1 MALVK
6 RGVQKAQSRAEF
18 RKFCGPS
25 VGEIGFC
32 GFRHGF
38 RECLHGLPQFRHCR
52 GGWDF
57 YHAPVPFE
65 IMTTA
70 SESSGSPKLYNKLLA
85 SISGLGGLLYG
96 IDIGIIAGALLYL
109 DKTIKLTEQQT
120 SLVVAAVLAGS
131 AVSSIVAGALADLV
145 GRKKMMI
152 VSALLFVLSVGIIY
166 ISNSFVP
173 LLIGRLLQGA
183 SGGVIAVVVPLYLA
197 ECVPAS
203 SRGRS
208 TAMFQ
213 FFLTIGIALAAL
225 VGKYYIDIAETAIKA
240 ANGNEELI
248 LAASNAAWRSMFLFV
263 MWPGFVFLAG
273 TFIVAESPR
282 WLYRKGRTAEAK
294 VALLKSRT
302 PEESEA
308 EMLEMADHLS
318 QSKPADG
325 GSSHPSGSIFQ
336 RKYVIPFV
344 IACVILGCNQATGIN
359 SILQFLTLILKKAG
373 LSAEFASNGDF
384 AVKFLNVIATVIGV
398 VLVDRMGRK
407 FLLKTGTA
415 GIIVSLLIGAAV
427 FFSFESKRVDVSE
440 KVGSAIANHA
450 LSLPVDVATLGPAI
464 DGRPMELAVLY
475 RQGDA
480 EKVISVFTNDE
491 KPVLDIPEMNGP
503 DGNAL
508 PLEIK
513 RAKYGPVPTEK
524 TGYLVIASLMLF
536 ITSFALGPGVCVWLA
551 LSELMPTRIRSIG
564 MGVALVINQGVST
577 GIAAFF
583 LPIVGNHGYSAMFL
597 FWAACTVIYFI
608 TAAFFLPETKGKT
621 LEEIEAHFD
630 GKKSHS

>member
-1 MALVK
+1 
-6 RGVQKAQSRAEF
+6 
-18 RKFCGPS
+18 
-25 VGEIGFC
+25 
-32 GFRHGF
+32 
-38 RECLHGLPQFRHCR
+38 
-52 GGWDF
+52 
-57 YHAPVPFE
+57 
-65 IMTTA
+65 MTT
-70 SESSGSPKLYNKLLA
+70 SPELSGSPRLYNKLLA
-85 SISGLGGLLYG
+85 TIAGLGGLLYG

-131 AVSSIVAGALADLV
+131 AVSSIVAGMLADWV

-166 ISNSFVP
+166 VSNSFVP

-213 FFLTIGIALAAL
+213 FFLTIGIALAAF
-225 VGKYYIDIAETAIKA
+225 VGKFYIDKAELAIKA
-240 ANGNEELI
+240 AAGNEELI
-248 LAASNAAWRSMFLFV
+248 LAASNEAWRSMFLFV

-273 TFIVAESPR
+273 TFMVAESPR
-282 WLYRKGRTAEAK
+282 WLYRKGRVDQARA
-294 VALLKSRT
+294 ALLKSRL
-302 PEESEA
+302 PEEAEV
-308 EMLEMADHLS
+308 EMLEMADHLKL
-318 QSKPADG
+318 SKPVDG
-325 GSSHPSGSIFQ
+325 GTAHPSGTIFQ

-373 LSAEFASNGDF
+373 LSAEFASNGDI
-384 AVKFLNVIATVIGV
+384 AVKLLNVVATVIGV
-398 VLVDRMGRK
+398 VLVDRLGRK

-427 FFSFESKRVDVSE
+427 FYSFESKRVDLSDKVAAAISSE
-440 KVGSAIANHA
+440 A
-450 LSLPVDVATLGPAI
+450 LSLPVDVNTLGPAI

-480 EKVISVFTNDE
+480 EKVVSVFTNDE
-491 KPVLDIPEMNGP
+491 KPVLEIPVINDK
-503 DGNAL
+503 DGKPV

-513 RAKYGPVPTEK
+513 RAKYGPVPTET

-621 LEEIEAHFD
+621 LEEIEEHFE
-630 GKKSHS
+630 GKKAKA

>member
-1 MALVK
+1 MS
-6 RGVQKAQSRAEF
+6 Q
-18 RKFCGPS
+18 PS
-25 VGEIGFC
+25 E
-32 GFRHGF
+32 
-38 RECLHGLPQFRHCR
+38 P
-52 GGWDF
+52 
-57 YHAPVPFE
+57 
-65 IMTTA
+65 
-70 SESSGSPKLYNKLLA
+70 SGSPKLYNKLLA
-85 SISGLGGLLYG
+85 TISGLGGLLYG

-131 AVSSIVAGALADLV
+131 AVSSIVAGAMADWM

-166 ISNSFVP
+166 VSNSFVP

-197 ECVPAS
+197 ECVPAA

-225 VGKYYIDIAETAIKA
+225 VGKYYINEAEAAIKA
-240 ANGNEELI
+240 ANGDEALI
-248 LAASNAAWRSMFLFV
+248 LAASNHAWRAMFLFV

-273 TFIVAESPR
+273 TFMVAESPR
-282 WLYRKGRTAEAK
+282 WLYRKGRVDQARA
-294 VALLKSRT
+294 ALLKSRT
-302 PEESEA
+302 TAEA
-308 EMLEMADHLS
+308 ELEMEEMAEHLR
-318 QSKPADG
+318 QSKPVDG
-325 GSSHPSGSIFQ
+325 GTAHPSGSILQ

-384 AVKFLNVIATVIGV
+384 AVKLLNVIATVIGV

-427 FFSFESKRVDVSE
+427 FFSFESKRVDVSD
-440 KVGSAIANHA
+440 KVSAAISAQS
-450 LSLPVDVATLGPAI
+450 LSMPVDEATLGAAV
-464 DGRPMELAVLY
+464 DGRPMELAVLF

-480 EKVISVFTNDE
+480 EKVVSVFTNDE
-491 KPVLDIPEMNGP
+491 KPLLEIPAVNDK
-503 DGNAL
+503 DGKPL

-551 LSELMPTRIRSIG
+551 LSELMPTRIRSMG

-583 LPIVGNHGYSAMFL
+583 LPIVGNFGYSAMFL

-621 LEEIEAHFD
+621 LEEIEEHFE
-630 GKKSHS
+630 GKKAKA

>member
-1 MALVK
+1 
-6 RGVQKAQSRAEF
+6 
-18 RKFCGPS
+18 
-25 VGEIGFC
+25 
-32 GFRHGF
+32 
-38 RECLHGLPQFRHCR
+38 
-52 GGWDF
+52 
-57 YHAPVPFE
+57 
-65 IMTTA
+65 MTTA
-70 SESSGSPKLYNKLLA
+70 PESSGSPKLYNKLLA

-248 LAASNAAWRSMFLFV
+248 LAASNDAWRSMFLFV

-294 VALLKSRT
+294 VALLKSRD
-302 PEESEA
+302 PEEA
-308 EMLEMADHLS
+308 EMELKEMAEHLS
-318 QSKPADG
+318 QSKSSDG
-325 GSSHPSGSIFQ
+325 KSHSGGALLQ
-336 RKYVIPFV
+336 RKYVLPFI

-359 SILQFLTLILKKAG
+359 SILQFLTLILQKAG
-373 LSAEFASNGDF
+373 LSASFASNGDF
-384 AVKFLNVIATVIGV
+384 AVKVLNVVATLIGV
-398 VLVDRMGRK
+398 ALVDKMGRK

-415 GIIVSLLIGAAV
+415 GIIVSLLIGAAL
-427 FFSFESKRVDVSE
+427 FYSFESKRVDVSDKINAE
-440 KVGSAIANHA
+440 MRTTTKTTSPFGSSV
-450 LSLPVDVATLGPAI
+450 SLPVDVKTFGPAI

-480 EKVISVFTNDE
+480 EKVISVFSND
-491 KPVLDIPEMNGP
+491 KNPVLEIPEVMGK
-503 DGNAL
+503 DGS
-508 PLEIK
+508 PQELEIK
-513 RAKYGPVPTEK
+513 RAKYGPVPTET

-621 LEEIEAHFD
+621 LEEIEEHFE
-630 GKKSHS
+630 GKKAKA

>member
-1 MALVK
+1 MKTIANQAVN
-6 RGVQKAQSRAEF
+6 
-18 RKFCGPS
+18 
-25 VGEIGFC
+25 
-32 GFRHGF
+32 
-38 RECLHGLPQFRHCR
+38 LPF
-52 GGWDF
+52 
-57 YHAPVPFE
+57 
-65 IMTTA
+65 
-70 SESSGSPKLYNKLLA
+70 YNKLLA
-85 SISGLGGLLYG
+85 GIAGLGGLLYG

-131 AVSSIVAGALADLV
+131 ALSSIVAGALADGV

-166 ISNSFVP
+166 VSNSFLP

-197 ECVPAS
+197 ECVPAA

-213 FFLTIGIALAAL
+213 FFLTVGIALAAL
-225 VGKYYIDIAETAIKA
+225 VGKYYTDQAEVAIKA
-240 ANGNEELI
+240 ANGDESLI
-248 LAASNAAWRSMFLFV
+248 LAASNHAWRAMFLFV

-282 WLYRKGRTAEAK
+282 WLFRKGRKEAARA
-294 VALLKSRT
+294 ALLKSRS
-302 PEESEA
+302 PQEA
-308 EMLEMADHLS
+308 EIEMAEMAEHLDS
-318 QSKPADG
+318 PNRVD
-325 GSSHPSGSIFQ
+325 SSAKVSGSLFQ
-336 RKYVIPFV
+336 RKYVIPFI

-384 AVKFLNVIATVIGV
+384 AVKLLNVIATVIGV
-398 VLVDRMGRK
+398 FLVDRMGRK
-407 FLLKTGTA
+407 FLLKIGTA
-415 GIIVSLLIGAAV
+415 GIITALVFGAAV
-427 FFSFESKRVDVSE
+427 FYSFESKRVDVSA
-440 KVGSAIANHA
+440 KVGAAISGNA
-450 LSLPVDVATLGPAI
+450 LTLTVNEATLGPAI
-464 DGRPMELAVLY
+464 EGRPMELAVLY

-480 EKVISVFTNDE
+480 EKVVSVFTNDE
-491 KPVLDIPEMNGP
+491 KPVLAIPETTGA
-503 DGNAL
+503 DGKPL

-536 ITSFALGPGVCVWLA
+536 IICFALGPGVCVWLA

-564 MGVALVINQGVST
+564 MGVALVINQGIST

-583 LPIVGNHGYSAMFL
+583 LPIVGNAGYSAMFV

-608 TAAFFLPETKGKT
+608 TAAFFLPETKGRT
-621 LEEIEAHFD
+621 LEEIEEYFE
-630 GKKSHS
+630 GKKA

>member
-1 MALVK
+1 M
-6 RGVQKAQSRAEF
+6 ST
-18 RKFCGPS
+18 
-25 VGEIGFC
+25 I
-32 GFRHGF
+32 
-38 RECLHGLPQFRHCR
+38 
-52 GGWDF
+52 
-57 YHAPVPFE
+57 
-65 IMTTA
+65 TA
-70 SESSGSPKLYNKLLA
+70 RTGTPTLYNKLLA
-85 SISGLGGLLYG
+85 GIAGLGGLLYG

-131 AVSSIVAGALADLV
+131 AVSSIVAGALADWL

-166 ISNSFVP
+166 VSNSFVP

-197 ECVPAS
+197 ECVPAA

-225 VGKYYIDIAETAIKA
+225 VGKYYIDQAEAAIKA

-248 LAASNAAWRSMFLFV
+248 LAAANHAWRAMFLFV

-282 WLYRKGRTAEAK
+282 WLFRKGRRDAARA
-294 VALLKSRT
+294 ALLKSRSA
-302 PEESEA
+302 EEA
-308 EMLEMADHLS
+308 ETEMREMEEHSSA
-318 QSKPADG
+318 SKSADG
-325 GSSHPSGSIFQ
+325 AVKAAGSLLQ
-336 RKYVIPFV
+336 RKYVIPFI

-384 AVKFLNVIATVIGV
+384 AVKVLNVVATVIGV
-398 VLVDRMGRK
+398 ILVDRMGRK

-427 FFSFESKRVDVSE
+427 FYSFESKRIDVSG
-440 KVGSAIANHA
+440 KVSAAITGNA
-450 LSLPVDVATLGPAI
+450 LSLTVDEATLGQAI

-480 EKVISVFTNDE
+480 EKVVSVFTNDE
-491 KPVLDIPEMNGP
+491 KPLLVIPEAMAE
-503 DGNAL
+503 DGKPL

-524 TGYLVIASLMLF
+524 TGYLVIGSLMLF
-536 ITSFALGPGVCVWLA
+536 ITCFALGPGVCVWLA

-583 LPIVGNHGYSAMFL
+583 LPIVGNSGYSAMFL

-621 LEEIEAHFD
+621 LEEIEEYFE
-630 GKKSHS
+630 GKKA

>member
-1 MALVK
+1 MP
-6 RGVQKAQSRAEF
+6 EF
-18 RKFCGPS
+18 P
-25 VGEIGFC
+25 
-32 GFRHGF
+32 
-38 RECLHGLPQFRHCR
+38 HCR
-52 GGWDF
+52 GGRDF
-57 YHAPVPFE
+57 YDAGVPFE
-65 IMTTA
+65 IMTK
-70 SESSGSPKLYNKLLA
+70 SPELSGSPKLYNKLLA
-85 SISGLGGLLYG
+85 TISGLGGLLYG

-109 DKTIKLTEQQT
+109 DKTIKLSEQQT

-166 ISNSFVP
+166 VSNSFLP

-197 ECVPAS
+197 ECVPAA

-225 VGKYYIDIAETAIKA
+225 VGKYYINEAELAIKA
-240 ANGNEELI
+240 AAGDETLI
-248 LAASNAAWRSMFLFV
+248 LAASNHAWRAMFLFV
-263 MWPGFVFLAG
+263 MWPGFLFLAG
-273 TFIVAESPR
+273 TFMVAESPR
-282 WLYRKGRTAEAK
+282 WLFRRGHQAQARA
-294 VALLKSRT
+294 ALLKSRT
-302 PEESEA
+302 SEEA
-308 EMLEMADHLS
+308 EVEMQEMAEHLK
-318 QSKPADG
+318 QSKPTDG
-325 GSSHPSGSIFQ
+325 GTSHPSGTIFQ

-384 AVKFLNVIATVIGV
+384 AVKLLNVIATMIGV

-415 GIIVSLLIGAAV
+415 GIIVSLMIGAAV
-427 FFSFESKRVDVSE
+427 FYSFESKRVDVSE
-440 KVGSAIANHA
+440 KVSAAISNQA
-450 LSLPVDVATLGPAI
+450 LNLPVDIATLGAAI

-475 RQGDA
+475 RQGDS
-480 EKVISVFTNDE
+480 EKVVSVFTNDE
-491 KPVLDIPEMNGP
+491 KPMLEIPVMNDK
-503 DGNAL
+503 DGKPL
-508 PLEIK
+508 PLEIS

-524 TGYLVIASLMLF
+524 TGYLVIASLMMF

-551 LSELMPTRIRSIG
+551 LSELMPTRIRSMG

-621 LEEIEAHFD
+621 LEEIEEHFE
-630 GKKSHS
+630 GKKA

>member
-1 MALVK
+1 MSTITA
-6 RGVQKAQSRAEF
+6 
-18 RKFCGPS
+18 PS
-25 VGEIGFC
+25 GTPSF
-32 GFRHGF
+32 
-38 RECLHGLPQFRHCR
+38 
-52 GGWDF
+52 
-57 YHAPVPFE
+57 
-65 IMTTA
+65 
-70 SESSGSPKLYNKLLA
+70 YNKLLA
-85 SISGLGGLLYG
+85 GIAGLGGLLYG

-109 DKTIKLTEQQT
+109 DKCIKLTEQQT

-131 AVSSIVAGALADLV
+131 AVSSIVAGALADWI

-166 ISNSFVP
+166 VSNSFLP

-225 VGKYYIDIAETAIKA
+225 VGKYYIDQAETAIKA
-240 ANGNEELI
+240 ANGNAELI
-248 LAASNAAWRSMFLFV
+248 LAASNHAWRAMFLFV
-263 MWPGFVFLAG
+263 MWPGFVFLIG
-273 TFIVAESPR
+273 TFLVAESPR
-282 WLYRKGRTAEAK
+282 WLFRKGREAQAK
-294 VALLKSRT
+294 AALLKSRS
-302 PEESEA
+302 PEEA
-308 EMLEMADHLS
+308 ETELKEMAEHLS
-318 QSKPADG
+318 QSKSADG
-325 GSSHPSGSIFQ
+325 KSHSGGSLFQ
-336 RKYVIPFV
+336 RKYVIPFI

-359 SILQFLTLILKKAG
+359 SILQFLTLILQKAG
-373 LSAEFASNGDF
+373 LSASFASNGDF
-384 AVKFLNVIATVIGV
+384 AVKVLNVVATMIGV
-398 VLVDRMGRK
+398 VLVDKMGRK

-415 GIIVSLLIGAAV
+415 GIIVSLLIGAGL
-427 FFSFESKRVDVSE
+427 FYSFESKRVDVSD
-440 KVGSAIANHA
+440 KVKASITADA
-450 LSLPVDVATLGPAI
+450 LSLKVDEATLGAAI

-480 EKVISVFTNDE
+480 EKVVSVFTNDA
-491 KPVLDIPEMNGP
+491 KPVLDIPQTAGA
-503 DGNAL
+503 DGKAL

-513 RAKYGPVPTEK
+513 RAKYGPVPTET

-583 LPIVGNHGYSAMFL
+583 LPIVGNFGYSAMFL
-597 FWAACTVIYFI
+597 FWGACTVIYFI

-621 LEEIEAHFD
+621 LEEIEEHFD
-630 GKKSHS
+630 RGARKA

>member
-1 MALVK
+1 MSTAATAPA
-6 RGVQKAQSRAEF
+6 GQS
-18 RKFCGPS
+18 S
-25 VGEIGFC
+25 
-32 GFRHGF
+32 
-38 RECLHGLPQFRHCR
+38 
-52 GGWDF
+52 
-57 YHAPVPFE
+57 
-65 IMTTA
+65 
-70 SESSGSPKLYNKLLA
+70 LYNKLLA
-85 SISGLGGLLYG
+85 AISGLGGLLYG

-131 AVSSIVAGALADLV
+131 AVSSIVAGALADWV

-166 ISNSFVP
+166 VSNSFVP

-213 FFLTIGIALAAL
+213 FFLTVGIALAAL
-225 VGKYYIDIAETAIKA
+225 VGKYYIDQAEKAILA
-240 ANGNEELI
+240 AGNDQTLI
-248 LAASNAAWRSMFLFV
+248 LAAANHAWRAMFLFV

-282 WLYRKGRTAEAK
+282 WLFRKGRKEEARA
-294 VALLKSRT
+294 ALLKSRT
-302 PEESEA
+302 PEEAESE
-308 EMLEMADHLS
+308 MREMAEHLS
-318 QSKPADG
+318 QSQTSGTGAAK
-325 GSSHPSGSIFQ
+325 PSGSLLQ

-384 AVKFLNVIATVIGV
+384 AVKVLNVVATVIAV
-398 VLVDRMGRK
+398 VLVDRMGRR

-415 GIIVSLLIGAAV
+415 GIIVSLLIGAGL
-427 FFSFESKRVDVSE
+427 FYSFESKRTDVST
-440 KVGSAIANHA
+440 KVAAAIEGNA
-450 LSLPVDVATLGPAI
+450 LKLNVDEATLGPAV

-475 RQGDA
+475 RQGDS
-480 EKVISVFTNDE
+480 EKVVSVFTNDKE
-491 KPVLDIPEMNGP
+491 PVLAISVATGT
-503 DGNAL
+503 DGQPL

-513 RAKYGPVPTEK
+513 RAKYGPLPTQA
-524 TGYLVIASLMLF
+524 TGYLVTASLMLF

-551 LSELMPTRIRSIG
+551 LSELMPTRIRSMG

-583 LPIVGNHGYSAMFL
+583 LPIVGNFGYSAMFL

-621 LEEIEAHFD
+621 LEEIEEHFD
-630 GKKSHS
+630 GKGRKA

>member
-1 MALVK
+1 MSTTIA
-6 RGVQKAQSRAEF
+6 
-18 RKFCGPS
+18 PS
-25 VGEIGFC
+25 GTPSF
-32 GFRHGF
+32 
-38 RECLHGLPQFRHCR
+38 
-52 GGWDF
+52 
-57 YHAPVPFE
+57 
-65 IMTTA
+65 
-70 SESSGSPKLYNKLLA
+70 YNKLLA
-85 SISGLGGLLYG
+85 GIAGLGGLLYG

-109 DKTIKLTEQQT
+109 DKCIKLTEQQT

-197 ECVPAS
+197 ECVPAA

-225 VGKYYIDIAETAIKA
+225 VGKYYIDQAETAIKA
-240 ANGNEELI
+240 ANGNAELI
-248 LAASNAAWRSMFLFV
+248 LAASNHAWRSMFLFV

-282 WLYRKGRTAEAK
+282 WLFGKGRKEEAK
-294 VALLKSRT
+294 AALLKSRD
-302 PEESEA
+302 PQEA
-308 EMLEMADHLS
+308 EIELKEMAEHLS
-318 QSKPADG
+318 QSKSADG
-325 GSSHPSGSIFQ
+325 KSHSGGALFQ
-336 RKYVIPFV
+336 RKYVLPFI

-359 SILQFLTLILKKAG
+359 SILQFLTLILQKAG
-373 LSAEFASNGDF
+373 LSASFASNGDF
-384 AVKFLNVIATVIGV
+384 AVKVLNVVATLIGV
-398 VLVDRMGRK
+398 ALVDKMGRK

-415 GIIVSLLIGAAV
+415 GIIVSLLIGAAL
-427 FFSFESKRVDVSE
+427 FYSFESKRVDVSD
-440 KVGSAIANHA
+440 KVKASIASDA
-450 LSLPVDVATLGPAI
+450 LSLKVDEATLGTAI

-480 EKVISVFTNDE
+480 EKVVSVFTNDE
-491 KPVLDIPEMNGP
+491 KPVLEIAETKGT
-503 DGNAL
+503 DGKPL
-508 PLEIK
+508 SLEIK
-513 RAKYGPVPTEK
+513 RAKYGPVPTET

-583 LPIVGNHGYSAMFL
+583 LPIVGNYGYSAMFL

-621 LEEIEAHFD
+621 LEEIEEHFE
-630 GKKSHS
+630 GKKSRA